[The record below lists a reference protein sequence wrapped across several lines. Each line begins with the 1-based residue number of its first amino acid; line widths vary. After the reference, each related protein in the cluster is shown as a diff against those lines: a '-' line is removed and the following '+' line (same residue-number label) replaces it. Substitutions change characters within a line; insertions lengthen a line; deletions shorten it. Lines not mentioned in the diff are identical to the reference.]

1 MSIQVEKEK
10 RSEHSIG
17 LINGFIAYIIWGAV
31 ILYWPYLAPARPLE
45 ILAHRILWSLLF
57 VAAILIYQ
65 KRIVSLKVV
74 MKNARQMKLLAVAS
88 VLIGINWGLFIW
100 ASMNGHVLD
109 SSLGYYITPLLNV
122 ALGVFFF
129 KEKLRPMQW
138 LAIGIAG
145 FAVLFITLA
154 MGVVPWVA
162 LSLST
167 SFTMYGYVKKLANV
181 QALESLMIETLIL
194 TPVAIGYLIWLQF
207 NGGNTFLEY
216 GLDHTLWMASAG
228 IFTAIPLLAVGVA
241 ITRLPFTTLGMLQY
255 IGPTIQFFVGV
266 WMTQEAMPQVRWIG
280 FVITWVALVILTV
293 DALRNRRNVSKSLVT
308 NPD

>member
-1 MSIQVEKEK
+1 MSSVVGKEK

-17 LINGFIAYIIWGAV
+17 LINGFIAYVIWGAV
-31 ILYWPYLAPARPLE
+31 ILYWPYLAPAKPLE

-57 VAAILIYQ
+57 VAVILIYQ
-65 KRIVSLKVV
+65 KRISSLRVV
-74 MKNARQMKLLAVAS
+74 LKNVRQLQLLAVAS
-88 VLIGINWGLFIW
+88 VLIGVNWGLFIW

-129 KEKLRPMQW
+129 KEKLRRMQW
-138 LAIGIAG
+138 LAIGIAA
-145 FAVLFITLA
+145 FAVIFITVA
-154 MGVVPWVA
+154 RGGVPWVA
-162 LSLST
+162 LSLSS
-167 SFTMYGYVKKLANV
+167 SFTMYGYVKKRANV

-207 NGGNTFLEY
+207 NGGNTFLAF

-228 IFTAIPLLAVGVA
+228 IFTAIPLLAFGVA

-255 IGPTIQFFVGV
+255 IGPTIQFFVGI
-266 WMTQEAMPQVRWIG
+266 WMTQEPMPQVRFVG
-280 FVITWVALVILTV
+280 FVITWIALVILTG
-293 DALRNRRNVSKSLVT
+293 DALRNRRNVTKSFV
-308 NPD
+308 PDPD

>member
-1 MSIQVEKEK
+1 MQVEKEK

-31 ILYWPYLAPARPLE
+31 VLYWPYLAPAQPLE

-65 KRIVSLKVV
+65 KRIVSLRVV
-74 MKNARQMKLLAVAS
+74 LKNSRQMKLLLIAS
-88 VLIGINWGLFIW
+88 LLIGLNWGLFIW
-100 ASMNGHVLD
+100 ATMNDHVLD

-129 KEKLRPMQW
+129 KEKLRRMQW
-138 LAIGIAG
+138 VAIGIAA

-154 MGVVPWVA
+154 MGVLPWVA
-162 LSLST
+162 LSLAT
-167 SFTMYGYVKKLANV
+167 SFAMYGYVKKLANV
-181 QALESLMIETLIL
+181 EALESLMIETLIL

-207 NGGNTFLEY
+207 NGGNTFLAY
-216 GLDHTLWMASAG
+216 GLDHTLWLASAG
-228 IFTAIPLLAVGVA
+228 IVTAIPLLAFGVA
-241 ITRLPFTTLGMLQY
+241 IVRLPLTTLGMLQY
-255 IGPTIQFFVGV
+255 IGPTIQFMVGV
-266 WMTQEAMPQVRWIG
+266 WITQENMPQERFIG
-280 FVITWVALVILTV
+280 FAITWVALVILTI
-293 DALRNRRNVSKSLVT
+293 DALRNRRNVNKSLVT

>member
-1 MSIQVEKEK
+1 MSMQVEKEK

-31 ILYWPYLAPARPLE
+31 ILYWPYLAPAKPLE

-65 KRIVSLKVV
+65 KRIVSLRVV
-74 MKNARQMKLLAVAS
+74 ARNARQMKLLGAAS
-88 VLIGINWGLFIW
+88 VFIAINWGLFIW
-100 ASMNGHVLD
+100 ASMNSHALD
-109 SSLGYYITPLLNV
+109 ASLGYYITPLLNV

-129 KEKLRPMQW
+129 KEKLRSMQW
-138 LAIGIAG
+138 IAIGIAA
-145 FAVLFITLA
+145 FAVFFITIA
-154 MGVVPWVA
+154 MGVLPWIALTLA
-162 LSLST
+162 LS
-167 SFTMYGYVKKLANV
+167 FTVYGYVKKLANV
-181 QALESLMIETLIL
+181 QALESLMIETLL
-194 TPVAIGYLIWLQF
+194 LAPVAIGYLFWLQF

-228 IFTAIPLLAVGVA
+228 IVTAIPLLAFGVA

-266 WMTQEAMPQVRWIG
+266 WLTQEEMPQVRLIG
-280 FVITWVALVILTV
+280 FIITWVALVILTV

>member
-1 MSIQVEKEK
+1 MSTQVAKEK

-31 ILYWPYLAPARPLE
+31 ILYWPYLAPAKPLE

-57 VAAILIYQ
+57 VAIILLYQ
-65 KRIVSLKVV
+65 KRIASLRVV
-74 MKNARQMKLLAVAS
+74 LKNSRQMKLLAVAS
-88 VLIGINWGLFIW
+88 VLIGVNWGLFIW

-138 LAIGIAG
+138 LAIGIAA
-145 FAVLFITLA
+145 FAVMFITIA

-181 QALESLMIETLIL
+181 QSLESLMIETLIL
-194 TPVAIGYLIWLQF
+194 TPLAIGYLIWLQF

-228 IFTAIPLLAVGVA
+228 IFTAIPLLAFGVE

-266 WMTQEAMPQVRWIG
+266 WMTQEEMPQVRWIG
-280 FVITWVALVILTV
+280 FVITWVALVILTT
-293 DALRNRRNVSKSLVT
+293 DALRNRRNVSKSFV
-308 NPD
+308 PDPD

>member
-1 MSIQVEKEK
+1 MSSVVTKEK

-17 LINGFIAYIIWGAV
+17 LINGYFAYIIWGAV
-31 ILYWPYLAPARPLE
+31 ILYWPYLAPAKPLE
-45 ILAHRILWSLLF
+45 ILAHRVLWSLLF
-57 VAAILIYQ
+57 VAAVLINQ
-65 KRIVSLKVV
+65 KRIVSLRVV
-74 MKNARQMKLLAVAS
+74 LENARQLKLLAVAS

-100 ASMNGHVLD
+100 ASMNSHVLD

-129 KEKLRPMQW
+129 KEKLRRMQW
-138 LAIGIAG
+138 LAIGIAA
-145 FAVLFITLA
+145 FAVMFITIA

-194 TPVAIGYLIWLQF
+194 TPVAIAYLIWLQF

-216 GLDHTLWMASAG
+216 GVEHSLWMASAG
-228 IFTAIPLLAVGVA
+228 FVTAIPLLAFGVA

-266 WMTQEAMPQVRWIG
+266 WMTQEAMPQVRLVG
-280 FVITWVALVILTV
+280 FIITWVALVILTV
-293 DALRNRRNVSKSLVT
+293 DALHYRRNVSKSFA
-308 NPD
+308 PDPD

>member
-1 MSIQVEKEK
+1 MSTQVAKEK

-31 ILYWPYLAPARPLE
+31 ILYWPYLAPAQPLE

-74 MKNARQMKLLAVAS
+74 MSNSRKLKLLAVAS
-88 VLIGINWGLFIW
+88 VLIGFNWGLFIW

-129 KEKLRPMQW
+129 KETLRKMQW
-138 LAIGIAG
+138 LAIGIAA
-145 FAVLFITLA
+145 FAVTFITIA
-154 MGVVPWVA
+154 MGVLPWVA
-162 LSLST
+162 LSLSI
-167 SFTMYGYVKKLANV
+167 SFTMYGYVKKLADV

-207 NGGNTFLEY
+207 NGGNTFLAY

-228 IFTAIPLLAVGVA
+228 IVTAIPLLAFGVA

-255 IGPTIQFFVGV
+255 IGPTIQFMAGV
-266 WMTQEAMPQVRWIG
+266 WLTQEAMPQARFIG
-280 FVITWVALVILTV
+280 FAITWVALVILTV
-293 DALRNRRNVSKSLVT
+293 DALRNRRNVSKSLVA

>member
-1 MSIQVEKEK
+1 MSMRVEKEK

-17 LINGFIAYIIWGAV
+17 LINGFVAYIIWGAV
-31 ILYWPYLAPARPLE
+31 ILYWPYLAPAQPLE

-74 MKNARQMKLLAVAS
+74 MKNARQMKLLSVAA
-88 VLIGINWGLFIW
+88 VLIGFNWGLFIW

-138 LAIGIAG
+138 LAIAIAG
-145 FAVLFITLA
+145 FAVLFITIGL
-154 MGVVPWVA
+154 GVLPWVA
-162 LSLST
+162 LSLAT
-167 SFTMYGYVKKLANV
+167 SFAMYGYVKKLANV

-194 TPVAIGYLIWLQF
+194 TPVAIAYLIWLQF
-207 NGGNTFLEY
+207 NGGNTFLAY
-216 GLDHTLWMASAG
+216 GLEHTLWMASAG
-228 IFTAIPLLAVGVA
+228 IVTAIPLLAFGVA
-241 ITRLPFTTLGMLQY
+241 ITRLPLTTLGMLQY
-255 IGPTIQFFVGV
+255 IGPTIQFCVGV
-266 WMTQEAMPQVRWIG
+266 WLTQEAMPQERFIG
-280 FVITWVALVILTV
+280 FAITWVALVILTV
-293 DALRNRRNVSKSLVT
+293 DALRNRRNVSKSFV
-308 NPD
+308 PDPD

>member
-1 MSIQVEKEK
+1 MSSVVGKEK

-31 ILYWPYLAPARPLE
+31 ILYWPYLAPAKPLE

-57 VAAILIYQ
+57 VAVILIYQ
-65 KRIVSLKVV
+65 KRITSLKVV
-74 MKNARQMKLLAVAS
+74 LANSRQMKLLTVAS
-88 VLIGINWGLFIW
+88 VLICINWGLFIW
-100 ASMNGHVLD
+100 ASMNDHVLD

-122 ALGVFFF
+122 GLGVFFF
-129 KEKLRPMQW
+129 KERLRPMQW
-138 LAIGIAG
+138 LAISIAG
-145 FAVLFITLA
+145 LAVFYITIA

-194 TPVAIGYLIWLQF
+194 TPVAIGYLVWLQF
-207 NGGNTFLEY
+207 NGGNTFLEN
-216 GLDHTLWMASAG
+216 GLHHTIWMASAG
-228 IFTAIPLLAVGVA
+228 IVTAIPLLAFGVA

-266 WMTQEAMPQVRWIG
+266 WVTKEAMPQERWIG
-280 FVITWVALVILTV
+280 FVITWFALVMLTT
-293 DALRNRRNVSKSLVT
+293 DALRNRRSVTKSLV
-308 NPD
+308 PDLD

>member
-1 MSIQVEKEK
+1 MSSVVGKEK

-31 ILYWPYLAPARPLE
+31 ILYWPYLAPATPLE

-57 VAAILIYQ
+57 VAVILIYQ

-74 MKNARQMKLLAVAS
+74 LANSRQMKLLTVAS
-88 VLIGINWGLFIW
+88 ILICINWGLFIW
-100 ASMNGHVLD
+100 ASMNDHVLD

-122 ALGVFFF
+122 GLGVFFF
-129 KEKLRPMQW
+129 KERLYSF
-138 LAIGIAG
+138 LATV
-145 FAVLFITLA
+145 VLFLIA
-154 MGVVPWVA
+154 MGIVPWVA

-194 TPVAIGYLIWLQF
+194 TPVAIGYLVWLQF
-207 NGGNTFLEY
+207 NGGNTFLEN
-216 GLDHTLWMASAG
+216 GIHHTIWMASAG
-228 IFTAIPLLAVGVA
+228 FVTAIPLLAFGVA

-266 WMTQEAMPQVRWIG
+266 WVTKEAMPQERWIG
-280 FVITWVALVILTV
+280 FVITWFALVMLTT
-293 DALRNRRNVSKSLVT
+293 DALRNRRSVTKSLV
-308 NPD
+308 PDLD

>member
-1 MSIQVEKEK
+1 MGSVVSKEK

-17 LINGFIAYIIWGAV
+17 LINGYFAYIIWGGV
-31 ILYWPYLAPARPLE
+31 ILYWPYLAPAKPLE
-45 ILAHRILWSLLF
+45 ILAHRVLWSLLF
-57 VAAILIYQ
+57 VAAVLIYQ
-65 KRIVSLKVV
+65 KRIVSLRVV
-74 MKNARQMKLLAVAS
+74 LKNSRQMKLLAVAS

-100 ASMNGHVLD
+100 ASMNAHVLD

-129 KEKLRPMQW
+129 KEKLRRMQW
-138 LAIGIAG
+138 LAIGIAA
-145 FAVLFITLA
+145 FAVMFITMA

-194 TPVAIGYLIWLQF
+194 TPVAIAYLVWLQF
-207 NGGNTFLEY
+207 NGGNTFLEF

-228 IFTAIPLLAVGVA
+228 VVTAIPLLAFGVA

-266 WMTQEAMPQVRWIG
+266 WMTQEAMPQVRLIG
-280 FVITWVALVILTV
+280 FIITWVALGILTV
-293 DALRNRRNVSKSLVT
+293 DALHNRLIASKSFVAD
-308 NPD
+308 PD

>member
-1 MSIQVEKEK
+1 MSMQVEKAK

-31 ILYWPYLAPARPLE
+31 ILYWPYLAPAKPLE

-74 MKNARQMKLLAVAS
+74 MKNARQMKLLTVAA
-88 VLIGINWGLFIW
+88 VLIGFNWGLFIW

-138 LAIGIAG
+138 LAIGIAA
-145 FAVLFITLA
+145 FAVLFITIAL
-154 MGVVPWVA
+154 GVLPWVA
-162 LSLST
+162 LSLAT
-167 SFTMYGYVKKLANV
+167 SFAMYGYVKKLANV
-181 QALESLMIETLIL
+181 QSLESLMIETLIL
-194 TPVAIGYLIWLQF
+194 TPVAIAYLIWLQF
-207 NGGNTFLEY
+207 NGGNTFLAY

-228 IFTAIPLLAVGVA
+228 VFTAIPLLAFGVA
-241 ITRLPFTTLGMLQY
+241 ITRLPLTTLGMLQY

-266 WMTQEAMPQVRWIG
+266 WLTQEAMPRERFVG
-280 FVITWVALVILTV
+280 FAITWVALVILTF
-293 DALRNRRNVSKSLVT
+293 DALRNRRNVSKSFV
-308 NPD
+308 PDPD

>member
-1 MSIQVEKEK
+1 MSMQVEKEK

-31 ILYWPYLAPARPLE
+31 ILYWPYLAPAKPLE

-74 MKNARQMKLLAVAS
+74 MKNARQMKLLTVAA
-88 VLIGINWGLFIW
+88 VLIGFNWGLFIW

-129 KEKLRPMQW
+129 KERLRPMQW
-138 LAIGIAG
+138 LAIGIAA
-145 FAVLFITLA
+145 FAVLFITIAL
-154 MGVVPWVA
+154 GVLPWVA
-162 LSLST
+162 LSLAT
-167 SFTMYGYVKKLANV
+167 SFAMYGYVKKLANV
-181 QALESLMIETLIL
+181 QSLESLMIETLIL

-207 NGGNTFLEY
+207 NGGNTFLAY

-228 IFTAIPLLAVGVA
+228 VFTAIPLLAFGVA
-241 ITRLPFTTLGMLQY
+241 ITRLPLTTLGMLQY

-266 WMTQEAMPQVRWIG
+266 WLTQEAMPRERFIG
-280 FVITWVALVILTV
+280 FAITWVALVILTY
-293 DALRNRRNVSKSLVT
+293 DALRNRRNVSKSFV
-308 NPD
+308 PDPD

>member
-1 MSIQVEKEK
+1 MTMQVEKEK

-31 ILYWPYLAPARPLE
+31 ILYWPYLAPALPLE

-74 MKNARQMKLLAVAS
+74 MKNARQMKLLSVAA
-88 VLIGINWGLFIW
+88 VLIGFNWGLFIW

-122 ALGVFFF
+122 ALGVVFF

-138 LAIGIAG
+138 LAIAIAAL
-145 FAVLFITLA
+145 AVLFITIAL
-154 MGVVPWVA
+154 GVLPWVA
-162 LSLST
+162 LSLAT
-167 SFTMYGYVKKLANV
+167 SFAMYGYVKKLANV

-194 TPVAIGYLIWLQF
+194 TPVAISYLVWLQF
-207 NGGNTFLEY
+207 NGGNTFLAY
-216 GLDHTLWMASAG
+216 GLDHALWMASAG
-228 IFTAIPLLAVGVA
+228 VFTAIPLLAFGVA
-241 ITRLPFTTLGMLQY
+241 ITRLPLTTLGMLQY

-266 WMTQEAMPQVRWIG
+266 WLTQEAMPQERFIG
-280 FVITWVALVILTV
+280 FAITWVALVILTV
-293 DALRNRRNVSKSLVT
+293 DALRNRRNVSKSFV
-308 NPD
+308 PDPD

>member
-1 MSIQVEKEK
+1 MTMQVEKEK

-31 ILYWPYLAPARPLE
+31 ILYWPYLAPAQPLE

-65 KRIVSLKVV
+65 KRIASLKVV
-74 MKNARQMKLLAVAS
+74 MKNARQMKLLSVAA
-88 VLIGINWGLFIW
+88 VLIGFNWGLFIW

-129 KEKLRPMQW
+129 KERLRPMQW
-138 LAIGIAG
+138 LAIAIAA
-145 FAVLFITLA
+145 FAVLFITIAL
-154 MGVVPWVA
+154 GVLPWVA
-162 LSLST
+162 LSLAT
-167 SFTMYGYVKKLANV
+167 SFAMYGYVKKLANV

-207 NGGNTFLEY
+207 NGGNTFLAY

-228 IFTAIPLLAVGVA
+228 IVTAVPLLAFGVA
-241 ITRLPFTTLGMLQY
+241 ITRLPLTTLGMLQY

-266 WMTQEAMPQVRWIG
+266 WLTQEAMPQERFIG
-280 FVITWVALVILTV
+280 FAITWVALVILTA

>member
-1 MSIQVEKEK
+1 MTMQVEKEK

-31 ILYWPYLAPARPLE
+31 VLYWPYLAPAQPLE

-65 KRIVSLKVV
+65 KRIVSLRVV
-74 MKNARQMKLLAVAS
+74 LKNSRQMKLLLIAS
-88 VLIGINWGLFIW
+88 LLIGLNWGLFIW
-100 ASMNGHVLD
+100 ATMNDHVLD

-129 KEKLRPMQW
+129 KEKLRRMQW
-138 LAIGIAG
+138 VAIGIAA

-154 MGVVPWVA
+154 MGVLPWVA
-162 LSLST
+162 LSLAT
-167 SFTMYGYVKKLANV
+167 SFAMYGYVKKLANV
-181 QALESLMIETLIL
+181 EALESLMIETLIL

-207 NGGNTFLEY
+207 NGGNTFLAY
-216 GLDHTLWMASAG
+216 GLDHTLWLASAG
-228 IFTAIPLLAVGVA
+228 IVTAIPLLAFGVA
-241 ITRLPFTTLGMLQY
+241 IVRLPLTTLGMLQY
-255 IGPTIQFFVGV
+255 IGPTIQFMVGV
-266 WMTQEAMPQVRWIG
+266 WITQENMPQERFIG
-280 FVITWVALVILTV
+280 FAITWVALVILTI
-293 DALRNRRNVSKSLVT
+293 DALRNRRNVNKSLVT

>member
-1 MSIQVEKEK
+1 MSTQTAKEK
-10 RSEHSIG
+10 RSEHSVG

-31 ILYWPYLAPARPLE
+31 ILYWPYLAPAKPLE

-57 VAAILIYQ
+57 VAVILIYQ
-65 KRIVSLKVV
+65 KRIVSLRVV
-74 MKNARQMKLLAVAS
+74 IKNARQMKLLTVAS
-88 VLIGINWGLFIW
+88 ILICVNWGLFIW

-129 KEKLRPMQW
+129 KEKLRSMQW
-138 LAIGIAG
+138 LAIGIAA
-145 FAVLFITLA
+145 FAVLFITIA

-162 LSLST
+162 LSLSI

-194 TPVAIGYLIWLQF
+194 TPVAVGYLVWLQF
-207 NGGNTFLEY
+207 NGGNTFLAF

-228 IFTAIPLLAVGVA
+228 IFTAIPLLAFGVA
-241 ITRLPFTTLGMLQY
+241 ITRLPFTTLRMLQY
-255 IGPTIQFFVGV
+255 IGPTIQFFVGI
-266 WMTQEAMPQVRWIG
+266 WMTQEAMPQVRLIG
-280 FVITWVALVILTV
+280 FVITWVALVILTI
-293 DALRNRRNVSKSLVT
+293 DALSNRRNVSQSFV
-308 NPD
+308 PDPD

>member
-1 MSIQVEKEK
+1 MSMQVEKEK

-31 ILYWPYLAPARPLE
+31 ILYWPYLDPAQPLE

-74 MKNARQMKLLAVAS
+74 MKNARQMKLLAMAS
-88 VLIGINWGLFIW
+88 VLIGFNWGLFIW

-129 KEKLRPMQW
+129 KERLRPMQW
-138 LAIGIAG
+138 LAIAIAA
-145 FAVLFITLA
+145 FAVLFITIAL
-154 MGVVPWVA
+154 GVLPWVA
-162 LSLST
+162 LSLAT
-167 SFTMYGYVKKLANV
+167 SFAMYGYVKKLANV

-194 TPVAIGYLIWLQF
+194 TPLAIAYLIWLQF
-207 NGGNTFLEY
+207 NGGNTFLAY

-228 IFTAIPLLAVGVA
+228 IVTAVPLLAFGVA
-241 ITRLPFTTLGMLQY
+241 ITRLPLTTLGMLQY

-266 WMTQEAMPQVRWIG
+266 WLTQEAMPQERFIG
-280 FVITWVALVILTV
+280 FAITWVALVILTA

>member
-1 MSIQVEKEK
+1 MSSVVSKEK

-17 LINGFIAYIIWGAV
+17 LINGYFAYIVWGAV
-31 ILYWPYLAPARPLE
+31 ILYWPYLAPAKPLE
-45 ILAHRILWSLLF
+45 ILAHRVLWSLLF
-57 VAAILIYQ
+57 VAAVLIYQ
-65 KRIVSLKVV
+65 KRIVSLRVV
-74 MKNARQMKLLAVAS
+74 LENARQMKLLAVAS
-88 VLIGINWGLFIW
+88 VLIGVNWGLFIW

-129 KEKLRPMQW
+129 KEKLRRMQW
-138 LAIGIAG
+138 LAISIAA
-145 FAVLFITLA
+145 FAVMFITIA

-167 SFTMYGYVKKLANV
+167 SFTMYGYLKKLANV
-181 QALESLMIETLIL
+181 QALESLLIETLIL

-216 GLDHTLWMASAG
+216 GLEHTLWMASAG
-228 IFTAIPLLAVGVA
+228 VVTAIPLLAFGVA

-266 WMTQEAMPQVRWIG
+266 WMTQEEMPQVRLIG
-280 FVITWVALVILTV
+280 FIITWAALVILTV
-293 DALRNRRNVSKSLVT
+293 DALHNRLNVSKSFV
-308 NPD
+308 PDPD

>member
-1 MSIQVEKEK
+1 MSSVVSKEK

-17 LINGFIAYIIWGAV
+17 LINGYFAYIVWGAV
-31 ILYWPYLAPARPLE
+31 ILYWPYLAPAKPLE
-45 ILAHRILWSLLF
+45 ILAHRVLWSLLF
-57 VAAILIYQ
+57 VAAVLIYQ
-65 KRIVSLKVV
+65 KRIVSLRVV
-74 MKNARQMKLLAVAS
+74 LENARQLKLLAVAS
-88 VLIGINWGLFIW
+88 VLIGVNWGLFIW

-129 KEKLRPMQW
+129 KEKLRRMQW
-138 LAIGIAG
+138 LAIGIAA
-145 FAVLFITLA
+145 FAVMFITIA
-154 MGVVPWVA
+154 MGVAPWVA

-194 TPVAIGYLIWLQF
+194 TPVAIAYLIWLQF

-228 IFTAIPLLAVGVA
+228 VVTAIPLLAFGVA

-266 WMTQEAMPQVRWIG
+266 WMTQEAMPQVRLIG
-280 FVITWVALVILTV
+280 FIITWVALVILTV
-293 DALRNRRNVSKSLVT
+293 DALHNRINVSKSLV
-308 NPD
+308 PDPD